1 MQKNKIKVFNSP
13 KAFVE
18 SVTVYT
24 FGMIINL
31 SRGLFKMHSEILENK
46 WKKYSGIELK
56 NKKLGIIGFG
66 NIGQNIAKIGKS
78 FGMKILINDIDKRK
92 IYKSRKKGYK
102 SCSKKVILNNSDF
115 LVLATDLN
123 PKSFHLIDNKDFK
136 EMKKNIII
144 VNISRGPVMSDKAL
158 LNNLNKNIGGLGLDV
173 FENEPLSRNH
183 KIKKFHNVVL
193 SSHNAFNTKEAVER
207 TNKECIYNL
216 IKGLKHAK

>member
-46 WKKYSGIELK
+46 LEKIFRNRIKKQKIRS
-56 NKKLGIIGFG
+56 IGFG

-92 IYKSRKKGYK
+92 IYKSRNLGYK

-115 LVLATDLN
+115 LVLVTDLN

-136 EMKKNIII
+136 EMKKI
-144 VNISRGPVMSDKAL
+144 L
-158 LNNLNKNIGGLGLDV
+158 L
-173 FENEPLSRNH
+173 
-183 KIKKFHNVVL
+183 
-193 SSHNAFNTKEAVER
+193 
-207 TNKECIYNL
+207 
-216 IKGLKHAK
+216 